1 MKRIH
6 TLYRVST
13 KKQMDK
19 TKDDIPMQRL
29 ACQEFAAQHGWVIT
43 REHEEKGVSGYKV
56 SAKKRDAIDVLQKE
70 ALNHEFDVLLV
81 FMFDRIGRIDDET
94 PFVVEWFVKHGIE
107 VWSVKEG
114 EQRFDS
120 HVDKLTN
127 YIRFWQASGESEKT
141 SMRIKTRLEQLTL
154 EGCYTGGPLPLGYQ
168 LVKKGRLN
176 KKGVEM
182 NDLAIE
188 PREAMLV
195 REIFQKTIVDG
206 YGSYRIAD
214 MLNRRGLRTHNG
226 SKFQCNS
233 ILRILR
239 NRLYCGYIVSGAATS
254 QALQELKII
263 EQETFD
269 KAQHILNQRAE
280 KDANKRK
287 IAFTTKGKALLSGNV
302 YCAHC
307 GGRLTTIRYRDSYT
321 RKDGTEYSVDQIKYS
336 CYHKSHKLC
345 PCDGQTTY
353 LAERVDA
360 VILQIMRDLFE
371 NMSGAPEE
379 ERLKAAYKRQVAGIQ
394 AMQHKLTLEIEKE
407 KEQLEKLQ
415 AEIGKALSGESVFTP
430 DDLAT
435 SISSVRERLN
445 ATIAEQHELEQN
457 TFQQK
462 QTLLSADSVY
472 KQFKSWADEFE
483 TATNEQRKM
492 IACQLFNRIE
502 IGRGYQITC
511 ELNMSYRQ
519 FCEEWS
525 KPECIKSEI
534 G

>member
-1 MKRIH
+1 
-6 TLYRVST
+6 
-13 KKQMDK
+13 
-19 TKDDIPMQRL
+19 
-29 ACQEFAAQHGWVIT
+29 
-43 REHEEKGVSGYKV
+43 
-56 SAKKRDAIDVLQKE
+56 
-70 ALNHEFDVLLV
+70 
-81 FMFDRIGRIDDET
+81 
-94 PFVVEWFVKHGIE
+94 
-107 VWSVKEG
+107 
-114 EQRFDS
+114 
-120 HVDKLTN
+120 
-127 YIRFWQASGESEKT
+127 
-141 SMRIKTRLEQLTL
+141 
-154 EGCYTGGPLPLGYQ
+154 
-168 LVKKGRLN
+168 
-176 KKGVEM
+176 
-182 NDLAIE
+182 
-188 PREAMLV
+188 
-195 REIFQKTIVDG
+195 
-206 YGSYRIAD
+206 
-214 MLNRRGLRTHNG
+214 
-226 SKFQCNS
+226 
-233 ILRILR
+233 
-239 NRLYCGYIVSGAATS
+239 
-254 QALQELKII
+254 
-263 EQETFD
+263 
-269 KAQHILNQRAE
+269 
-280 KDANKRK
+280 
-287 IAFTTKGKALLSGNV
+287 
-302 YCAHC
+302 HC
-307 GGRLTTIRYRDSYT
+307 GGRLTTIRYRDRYT

-379 ERLKAAYKRQVAGIQ
+379 ERLKAAYKRQVTGIQ
-394 AMQHKLTLEIEKE
+394 AEQHKLALEIEKE

-430 DDLAT
+430 DDLGT
-435 SISSVRERLN
+435 SIKSVRERLN

-472 KQFKSWADEFE
+472 NQFKSWVDEFE

-511 ELNMSYRQ
+511 ELNMTYRQ